1 MTKDRVRADKDSK
14 MQKLRGNSSHEAM
27 LLKISRELVES
38 KVKAYS
44 FKGLDTRNTNIAP
57 SKMLPQGEFYR
68 TALSDCIYHSVS

>member
-1 MTKDRVRADKDSK
+1 
-14 MQKLRGNSSHEAM
+14 M

-57 SKMLPQGEFYR
+57 SKMLPRGEFYR
-68 TALSDCIYHSVS
+68 TALSDCIYHSVSQVWPFLDTLEVTLVTVLVCVPMC